1 MTHPAKRQ
9 LPALPGRTIESP
21 YCFETNLVDGVAPA
35 PGASASARTTR
46 RVAILRIMF
55 FLLAC
60 LTGTS
65 ARTAVEPRFPPRVV
79 VFSELGYSEPEAE
92 GASMRER
99 SVRAYL
105 QLGAVAILALV
116 LAAVAA
122 AKPGTSQLH
131 VTLTDGK
138 LVVSPKSFTAGP
150 VTFVVV
156 NKGKLSHAL
165 AVFGAGKLKRTP
177 TLKPDGSTKLTVQTS
192 SGKYKVWDPVRSSL
206 SHALVVTAKPAPSS
220 TSSSSAGD
228 TGGTVVGGSTG
239 GSLSNSGTKTCLPG
253 QNSDMYDASNATCPP
268 GSTGPGATTTTTTAG
283 G

>member
-1 MTHPAKRQ
+1 M
-9 LPALPGRTIESP
+9 S
-21 YCFETNLVDGVAPA
+21 
-35 PGASASARTTR
+35 
-46 RVAILRIMF
+46 

-60 LTGTS
+60 LTGDVLLG
-65 ARTAVEPRFPPRVV
+65 TAAAPRFFPRRVV
-79 VFSELGYSEPEAE
+79 VFGKLGYPEPEAE
-92 GASMRER
+92 GASMRGR
-99 SVRAYL
+99 SIDAYPRI
-105 QLGAVAILALV
+105 GTMAILGLV
-116 LAAVAA
+116 LVAVAA
-122 AKPGTSQLH
+122 ATPGTSQLH

-138 LVVSPKSFTAGP
+138 VVVSQKSFTAGP

-177 TLKPDGSTKLTVQTS
+177 TLKPHASTKLTVDTS

-220 TSSSSAGD
+220 TSSSSSSD

-239 GSLSNSGTKTCLPG
+239 GSLSNGGTKTCLPG

-268 GSTGPGATTTTTTAG
+268 GSTGPGATTTTTTASG
-283 G
+283 